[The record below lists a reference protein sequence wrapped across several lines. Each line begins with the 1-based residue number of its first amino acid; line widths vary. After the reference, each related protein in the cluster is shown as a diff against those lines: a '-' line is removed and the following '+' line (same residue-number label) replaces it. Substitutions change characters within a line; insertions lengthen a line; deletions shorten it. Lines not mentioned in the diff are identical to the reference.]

1 MEALPEHGKCFVC
14 GSQNPHSMGIRWY
27 VNAAGEIHTKV
38 TLTEAQQGPPGHAHG
53 GATAAILDEAMGA
66 AVWSAGHRV
75 LSVNLN
81 IDYKAPVPLDK
92 EVEITAR
99 ISGKGERSVHTTAE
113 LCLAN
118 GKVAVNGR
126 GIYVEA
132 PQFFN
137 ENTENPF
144 WRAEHD

>member
-27 VNAAGEIHTKV
+27 VNAAGEIYTKV

-66 AVWSAGHRV
+66 AVWSAGQRV

-81 IDYKAPVPLDK
+81 IDYKAPVPLGE
-92 EVEITAR
+92 EVEVTAR
-99 ISGKGERSVHTTAE
+99 ISGKGEHSVHTTAE

-118 GKVAVNGR
+118 GKVAVSGR
-126 GIYVEA
+126 GIYVES
-132 PQFFN
+132 PQFFDKH
-137 ENTENPF
+137 TGNPF